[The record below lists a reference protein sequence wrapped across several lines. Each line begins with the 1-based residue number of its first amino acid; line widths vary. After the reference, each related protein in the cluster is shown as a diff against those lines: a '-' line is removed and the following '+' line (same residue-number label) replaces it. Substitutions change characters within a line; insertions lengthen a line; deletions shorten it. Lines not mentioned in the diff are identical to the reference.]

1 MKQKEGFILREVCGE
16 RVIVAEGLKTIDFG
30 KLISLN
36 ETAAW
41 LWGKAGEMGD
51 FSIDQLTDALCAEYE
66 VDAAQAR
73 KDVTAMVSQW
83 QEIGLIERD
92 IPAGYG
98 LTWRA
103 SGGTPPFALLP
114 ASLRCCWAC

>member
-83 QEIGLIERD
+83 QEIGIIE
-92 IPAGYG
+92 
-98 LTWRA
+98 
-103 SGGTPPFALLP
+103 
-114 ASLRCCWAC
+114 